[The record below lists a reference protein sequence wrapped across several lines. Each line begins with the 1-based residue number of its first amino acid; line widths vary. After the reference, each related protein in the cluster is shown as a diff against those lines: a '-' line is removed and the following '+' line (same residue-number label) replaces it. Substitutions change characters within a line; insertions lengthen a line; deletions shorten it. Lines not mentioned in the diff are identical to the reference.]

1 MKRHSLVIAGGTL
14 TAIYSDELDVPALGQ
29 ALGTEP
35 VIERASDV
43 EWTPAGWV
51 ADMVRSGGPRLPSC
65 AARGD
70 ALAAEVAWLQESLG
84 MISVRD
90 GDGSL

>member
-1 MKRHSLVIAGGTL
+1 MKGHPFVIRGGVL
-14 TAIYSDELDVPALGQ
+14 TAIYSDDLDIPALGR
-29 ALGTEP
+29 ALRAEP
-35 VIERASDV
+35 EIERASDV

-51 ADMVRSGGPRLPSC
+51 ADMARSGGPRLSPC

-84 MISVRD
+84 MVS
-90 GDGSL
+90 GGAS